1 MELSGIKAQ
10 TNQEYVSLLSNP
22 EFLKIVKT
30 AKGDSRYSSLMSSLE
45 KLNSLL
51 EQSGEVSSKTDS
63 SLKIVTNNNSPTNK
77 LNDTVDEEMAKSIE
91 ELIRNAEELE
101 SMMNLEMVDNPDMV
115 DLFEKFREII
125 GKLDKE
131 LRTIQEK
138 SKSLKPKEKFLLA
151 PDANSKSGFQQTLT
165 FLVQ

>member
-77 LNDTVDEEMAKSIE
+77 LNDTVDEEMAKIRKDKLIAINYHLHVELKNVNANNNTLAALE
-91 ELIRNAEELE
+91 EIY
-101 SMMNLEMVDNPDMV
+101 
-115 DLFEKFREII
+115 KIY
-125 GKLDKE
+125 
-131 LRTIQEK
+131 
-138 SKSLKPKEKFLLA
+138 
-151 PDANSKSGFQQTLT
+151 
-165 FLVQ
+165 